1 MHRTITTLLSL
12 SCALTI
18 CGCAAT
24 GRAVLPPPS
33 CPQPW
38 PPPPE
43 LMAEPN
49 FERTVR
55 LILFEPAPN
64 ATPESAPS
72 NPPSEPMPEASR
84 DLQR

>member
-12 SCALTI
+12 TCALTI

-24 GRAVLPPPS
+24 GKAVLPPPS
-33 CPQPW
+33 CPQP
-38 PPPPE
+38 PQPPPE

-49 FERTVR
+49 FEHVVR

-64 ATPESAPS
+64 ATPESVLS
-72 NPPSEPMPEASR
+72 NPPSAPTPEAQR
-84 DLQR
+84 DPEH